1 MDASLVF
8 DIDSSQARGA
18 AKALADLN
26 SAVIKTA
33 NSASKFEK
41 TLRASNGQFQST
53 GKYLRDNI
61 DEIESLAK
69 AYNPLLAAQIR
80 YRDESIR
87 TGVAVKAGVIT
98 EQQRIEIL
106 QRTKVALDASAN
118 AAQRFGQSQ
127 EIARHHVAN
136 LSFQL
141 NDIGMMMATGQNPFM
156 LMMQQGPQVAQIIG
170 QMNQEGRKL
179 GPTLAGAFKMFLNP
193 TTAVTL
199 ALIGGSAA
207 LGQWAMA
214 ALGADSSAK
223 TLEDTMDDLSSAIG
237 RVEETNKLLASRNSR
252 SGIEDMIRQYGRLT
266 SGVWGLIEAQNR
278 LAKIEA
284 VNAQNAAKRMLEET
298 FEPGFLATIFD
309 NGRVAITEAEREA
322 QKFTNTAKGLQQTLG
337 IAQEDA
343 EGVARTLMQAFDTK
357 DPEEYIRLISHV
369 RDYLIR
375 VAEAGGEGAKEAA
388 RIATELTE
396 SEDSARRLLAQAGQ
410 IPGALDAAARAAA
423 RITDELD
430 RAISSAAKLAMSGI
444 QDVQRAEIELEFRTD
459 PVGRARA
466 LAALQFDSETV
477 TVGYDAHLF
486 AKQRSEAIE
495 AAGRTAE
502 LAGAVERLNEAD
514 REAERLRKK
523 AERDAASGDKSS
535 ARKAA
540 AELRSAEKGF
550 QSLRELM
557 EKESLFQF
565 AEYDKRQAQL
575 DAALSKRLLSERE
588 YQKVSDEL
596 RTMYFGS
603 AFEIQ
608 ALNYQLD
615 QEALQAALD
624 QKLITEQEYYRKRK
638 EMYWANLLNEDNR
651 SDMAQ
656 DLSNTAQYFGQ
667 LTALTGNSYDT
678 LGRLQ
683 KSFAA
688 SAALVNAYLA
698 ASQTLADPTLG
709 FWAKMAAY
717 GKVLAA
723 GLGLVGAIKGG
734 GKSGGGSASSGAAT
748 QAQKEPTKYVTI
760 NWDGP
765 DWMRDGINGL
775 LDEIY
780 QQSADG
786 RVIIAQERR

>member
-18 AKALADLN
+18 AKALAELN

-53 GKYLRDNI
+53 GKYLRDNLG
-61 DEIESLAK
+61 EIESLAK

-87 TGVAVKAGVIT
+87 TGAAVKAGVIT

-141 NDIGMMMATGQNPFM
+141 NDIGMMMAMGQSPFM
-156 LMMQQGPQVAQIIG
+156 LMMQQGPQVAQILS
-170 QMNQEGRKL
+170 QLQQEGRSL
-179 GPTLAGAFKMFLNP
+179 GATLAGSFRMVLNP
-193 TTAVTL
+193 TMLFTL
-199 ALIGGSAA
+199 ALVGGAAAFVQWARGGRDATSANEGFATSLSDLASAA
-207 LGQWAMA
+207 NSYATALRTADQNSYALTAQFGAQADNLRRLYDLNVQLEQIKLGQSIREAGEQANAAYGGLEKTLKDINDLIDYGARNEQVRENALNSARLLMADLKHETGLTLGQAQALSDTIVAMSSAQTMEEQARATEDFATQLLAAHRAGATIPPELIDIAAKAGVAASAIREMA
-214 ALGADSSAK
+214 A
-223 TLEDTMDDLSSAIG
+223 
-237 RVEETNKLLASRNSR
+237 ASR
-252 SGIEDMIRQYGRLT
+252 
-266 SGVWGLIEAQNR
+266 
-278 LAKIEA
+278 
-284 VNAQNAAKRMLEET
+284 
-298 FEPGFLATIFD
+298 
-309 NGRVAITEAEREA
+309 
-322 QKFTNTAKGLQQTLG
+322 
-337 IAQEDA
+337 
-343 EGVARTLMQAFDTK
+343 
-357 DPEEYIRLISHV
+357 
-369 RDYLIR
+369 
-375 VAEAGGEGAKEAA
+375 
-388 RIATELTE
+388 
-396 SEDSARRLLAQAGQ
+396 
-410 IPGALDAAARAAA
+410 DAAAAWSEVGTNTGMFVTRYTPPPMGLPKPPPPPGGGGGA
-423 RITDELD
+423 
-430 RAISSAAKLAMSGI
+430 SGGGQSAEDILREEMK
-444 QDVQRAEIELEFRTD
+444 RRW
-459 PVGRARA
+459 
-466 LAALQFDSETV
+466 ET
-477 TVGYDAHLF
+477 
-486 AKQRSEAIE
+486 
-495 AAGRTAE
+495 
-502 LAGAVERLNEAD
+502 LNE
-514 REAERLRKK
+514 
-523 AERDAASGDKSS
+523 
-535 ARKAA
+535 
-540 AELRSAEKGF
+540 GF
-550 QSLRELM
+550 QS
-557 EKESLFQF
+557 
-565 AEYDKRQAQL
+565 
-575 DAALSKRLLSERE
+575 E
-588 YQKVSDEL
+588 YQLS
-596 RTMYFGS
+596 M
-603 AFEIQ
+603 Q
-608 ALNYQLD
+608 HYQRDL
-615 QEALQAALD
+615 ETLKWALD
-624 QKLITEQEYYRKRK
+624 QKTITQQEYEANRMMLYTTAWGAEWQQTQLQRQMDIEALQSAFDQKLILEEEYYRKRK

-734 GKSGGGSASSGAAT
+734 GKSGGGSSST
-748 QAQKEPTKYVTI
+748 TTQQAQREPTRYVTI

-786 RVIIAQERR
+786 RVIIKQERR